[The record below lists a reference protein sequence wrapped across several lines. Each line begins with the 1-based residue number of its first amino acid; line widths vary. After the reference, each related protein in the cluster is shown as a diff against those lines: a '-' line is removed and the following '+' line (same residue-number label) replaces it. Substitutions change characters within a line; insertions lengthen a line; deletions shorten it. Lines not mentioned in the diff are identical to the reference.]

1 MYTIGK
7 LTVDRVFQ
15 TPWQTIVSSTES
27 LAASH
32 NMLAQKIETDVE
44 RPLRDF
50 STRSR
55 EIQAMSTVQN
65 NLGAMAKEIEV
76 AQKKADKLRDKGGK
90 ASAEKVANATSD
102 LESATQ
108 QWQSQAPFI
117 FERLQALDESRLN
130 HLRDVL
136 TQFETHEVDQVERN
150 RQTAES
156 CLNVLLNVE
165 TADEIKSFSIRAAGG
180 RPGVAP
186 RQKSN
191 RAPGGTLSPPPTASA
206 DDGASERSGT
216 SGGAGRPGSGTVDV
230 IDPKRWILIA
240 LCRPRAA
247 SWRTWWP

>member
-1 MYTIGK
+1 MGHRSLGSLDQSVFFWKT
-7 LTVDRVFQ
+7 LTVDSIFQ
-15 TPWQTIVSSTES
+15 MPWQTIVSSTES

-32 NMLAQKIETDVE
+32 SMLAQKIEADVE

-55 EIQAMSTVQN
+55 EIQAMSTVQS
-65 NLGAMAKEIEV
+65 NLAAMAKEIEV

-90 ASAEKVANATSD
+90 ASAGKVANASSD

-108 QWQSQAPFI
+108 QWESQAPFI

-136 TQFETHEVDQVERN
+136 TQLETHEVDQVERN

-165 TADEIKSFSIRAAGG
+165 TADEIKAFSIRAAGG
-180 RPGVAP
+180 RPSFAP
-186 RQKSN
+186 RQRSKG
-191 RAPGGTLSPPPTASA
+191 ATGGTLSPPPTGTV

-216 SGGAGRPGSGTVDV
+216 SGGAGRPGSGTGQCPQLQETDA
-230 IDPKRWILIA
+230 DHFM
-240 LCRPRAA
+240 
-247 SWRTWWP
+247 

>member
-1 MYTIGK
+1 MRKLAGRKQQDGASELGYGTSLCICLEVLTIA
-7 LTVDRVFQ
+7 RVFQ

-50 STRSR
+50 AARSR
-55 EIQAMSTVQN
+55 ESQAMSAVQS
-65 NLGAMAKEIEV
+65 NLAAMAREIEV
-76 AQKKADKLRDKGGK
+76 AQKKTDKLREKGGK
-90 ASAEKVANATSD
+90 VSAGKVAVASSE

-108 QWQSQAPFI
+108 QWESQAPFI

-136 TQFETHEVDQVERN
+136 TQLETHEVDQVERN

-165 TADEIKSFSIRAAGG
+165 TADEIKAFSIRARGG
-180 RPGVAP
+180 RPSAAP
-186 RQKSN
+186 RQKS
-191 RAPGGTLSPPPTASA
+191 RGATESTLSRPPTALV

-216 SGGAGRPGSGTVDV
+216 SGGAGRPGSGTG
-230 IDPKRWILIA
+230 
-240 LCRPRAA
+240 
-247 SWRTWWP
+247 